1 MRPTYYTD
9 ADKYEPVNVIRV
21 WRAGFNI
28 GNVLKYIARAGRKT
42 DDPTEDL
49 QKALTYIQIH
59 IQQGC
64 YDFKGVPSN
73 EDYKG
78 YATRNDWRAIADA
91 WQLGYYLTECLEY
104 LYWGN
109 FEHAAI
115 YIKRELYYLEMGK
128 TQNHD

>member
-28 GNVLKYIARAGRKT
+28 GNVLKYIARAGKKT
-42 DDPTEDL
+42 AEAIEDVT
-49 QKALTYIQIH
+49 KALTYVQIH

-78 YATRNDWRAIADA
+78 YATSNDWLAIGAA
-91 WQLGYYLTECLEY
+91 WSLDCYLTKCLEC

-115 YIKRELYYLEMGK
+115 YIKRELEYLETQK
-128 TQNHD
+128 TQNHE